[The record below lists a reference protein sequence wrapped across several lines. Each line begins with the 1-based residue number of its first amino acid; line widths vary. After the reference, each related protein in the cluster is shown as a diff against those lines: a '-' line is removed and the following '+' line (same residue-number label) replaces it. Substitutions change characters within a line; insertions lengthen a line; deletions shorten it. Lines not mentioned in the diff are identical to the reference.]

1 MVHPDP
7 TAPVPHPSAD
17 VDASAPATP
26 ALAVPRVLRRAELGL
41 SRDERLVRENPTV
54 ALVLAL
60 VILALGGLAAWKYRA
75 GALHWGWA
83 ASLGGFCALLGVA
96 LLWGWRL
103 LLRPEAWVLAVGPER
118 ILVSLRSTRDERL
131 TDDDP
136 HILELPLAHVA
147 SARASTMRQRHQA
160 RGESHVSYTYTP
172 YVDFRTQGLD
182 LGPIKAMLVG
192 DRYYG
197 LNSGGREHVVV
208 EEPLVRVRLR
218 GTKPDSTEVL
228 YLVGEFLP
236 LEPDVSETGDKP
248 RLKHPVR
255 QP

>member
-1 MVHPDP
+1 MAHPDP
-7 TAPVPHPSAD
+7 TAPLPPPAD
-17 VDASAPATP
+17 DGSAPTTP
-26 ALAVPRVLRRAELGL
+26 ALAIPRVLRRAELGL
-41 SRDERLVRENPTV
+41 SPDERLVRENPTV
-54 ALVLAL
+54 ALVHALIVLGLA
-60 VILALGGLAAWKYRA
+60 GLAAWRYQA
-75 GALHWGWA
+75 GTLHWGWA
-83 ASLGGFCALLGVA
+83 ASLGGFCALLGLA
-96 LLWGWRL
+96 LVWGWRL

-118 ILVSLRSTRDERL
+118 VLVSLRSTRDERL

-160 RGESHVSYTYTP
+160 KGESHVSHTYTP

-182 LGPIKAMLVG
+182 LGPIKAMLLG

-197 LNSGGREHVVV
+197 LQSGGREHVVV
-208 EEPLVRVRLR
+208 DEPLVRVRLR

-248 RLKHPVR
+248 RLKHPAQ